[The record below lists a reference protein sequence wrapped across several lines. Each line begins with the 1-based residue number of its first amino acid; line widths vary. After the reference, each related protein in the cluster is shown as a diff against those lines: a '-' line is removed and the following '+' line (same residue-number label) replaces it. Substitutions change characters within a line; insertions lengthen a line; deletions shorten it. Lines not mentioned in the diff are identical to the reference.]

1 MLKFRH
7 FFTNSRIPGYKFLRH
22 VIYPPISSLRD
33 IKNHLLYQI
42 SSLLLPG
49 EVPPSD
55 RNDRMPSGYWE
66 AGPGIEMNHNK
77 HSILT
82 YPAPLPIDIQVYV
95 IPKERSD

>member
-42 SSLLLPG
+42 SSLLLPV

-55 RNDRMPSGYWE
+55 RNDRMLY
-66 AGPGIEMNHNK
+66 AK
-77 HSILT
+77 HFNLT
-82 YPAPLPIDIQVYV
+82 RIPFYV
-95 IPKERSD
+95 EKPKERLSGLTF